1 MSRLPSDVIG
11 DAYSR
16 RGAMAVLEDLVEVE
30 NRMAGQDGEHEGAD
44 VVAEA
49 FEDAGLREV
58 STEEF
63 EIPGWWRGS
72 SALTLTEDDRRY
84 DGSHQVIALPG
95 TPAGDVEADLV
106 DVGHGTPEEFEDVDV
121 EGQIAMASSL
131 TPDDYD
137 RWLHRTEKYRMAI
150 ENGAEGFVFRNHVEG
165 CLPPTGG
172 IGEDDG
178 PGAIPAV
185 GVSRELGYRLKRYC
199 EDRDVPARLELDCRN
214 EETTSVNVE
223 GVVGPDTET
232 EVLVTAHH
240 DAHDIAEGAGDNGA
254 GSALVAEIG
263 RILAQVEDDL
273 ETKVRCVTFGAEEVG
288 LYGSHHMSETRDLDA
303 IETVINLDGIGYS
316 RNLSISTHGFDVLSE
331 TFETVAEELAV
342 PIEVDDGISP
352 HSDHWPFV
360 QKGVPGVMA
369 RSTTDESGRGWGHTH
384 ADTLDKLDI
393 RDFRDLAVPLAE
405 GVLRLTDAD
414 VTPEQVTPDVIEE
427 RAAEQGY
434 DI

>member
-1 MSRLPSDVIG
+1 MTRLPKAVIG
-11 DAYSR
+11 DAYAS
-16 RGAMAVLEDLVEVE
+16 RGAMAVLEDIVEVE

-49 FEDAGLREV
+49 FEEAGLQEV

-84 DGSHQVIALPG
+84 DGTHQVIALPG

-106 DVGHGTPEEFEDVDV
+106 DVGHGTPEEFEEVDV

-131 TPDDYD
+131 TPDDYG
-137 RWLHRTEKYRMAI
+137 RWIHRGEKYRMAI
-150 ENGAEGFVFRNHVEG
+150 DHGADGFVFRNHVEG

-172 IGEDDG
+172 IGADDG
-178 PGAIPAV
+178 PGEIPAV

-214 EETTSVNVE
+214 EKTTSQNVE
-223 GVVGPDTET
+223 GVIGPDTEQ

-240 DAHDIAEGAGDNGA
+240 DSHDIAEGARDNGS

-273 ETKVRCVTFGAEEVG
+273 DTRVRCVTFGAEEVG
-288 LYGSHHMSETRDLDA
+288 LYGSRHMADTRDSDGIKAVVNLDGVGGSRDLD
-303 IETVINLDGIGYS
+303 IY
-316 RNLSISTHGFDVLSE
+316 THGFDELREVFEATADALS
-331 TFETVAEELAV
+331 V
-342 PIEVDDGISP
+342 PIDVSDDVRP

-360 QKGVPGVMA
+360 REGIPGLQG
-369 RSTTDESGRGWGHTH
+369 RSKTGESGRGWGHTH

-393 RDFRDLAVPLAE
+393 RDYRDMAVPLAE
-405 GVLRLTDAD
+405 AVVRLAD
-414 VTPEQVTPDVIEE
+414 DDLTIEHHDPDDVEARAEEQ
-427 RAAEQGY
+427 RG
-434 DI
+434 